1 MNTDER
7 GQTRLQCIIAKLM
20 RTIDEAVLRAV
31 ITPAVAVDAMREAF
45 RADGEGRA
53 HVPAVI
59 NLDVPAHHGEFHVKT
74 ALIEGVPHV
83 AVKIASGFYDN
94 PSKGLPSGSGLM
106 AVFDAATGMPVAL
119 LFDNGFLTDIRTG
132 AAGAV
137 AADVLG
143 PERIAT
149 VGVIGSGLQAR
160 HQVRCLRVVRDFTR
174 IVVWSRHAAHRD
186 AYCREM
192 RGDGFDVIAVG
203 TPEEVCREADIV
215 ITATPSKHP
224 LVRSE
229 WLRPG
234 QHVTAL
240 GSDSPGKQELDP
252 GCLDLA
258 DLVVVDR
265 MTQCAAFGELRHA
278 IDAGLQPSRVHAEL
292 GEVVAGMKLGR
303 TAAKQIS
310 IADLTGVGFQDTAI
324 ASRAIALI
332 G

>member
-1 MNTDER
+1 MH
-7 GQTRLQCIIAKLM
+7 
-20 RTIDEAVLRAV
+20 TIDEATLRAV
-31 ITPAVAVDAMREAF
+31 VTPAVAVDAMREAF

-59 NLDVPAHHGEFHVKT
+59 NLEVPAHRGEFHVKT

-83 AVKIASGFYDN
+83 AVKVASGFYDN

-106 AVFDAATGMPVAL
+106 AVFDAATGMPAAL

-132 AAGAV
+132 AAGAI
-137 AADVLG
+137 AAEVLA
-143 PERIAT
+143 PERITT

-160 HQVRCLRVVRDFTR
+160 HQIRCLRIVREFSR
-174 IVVWSRHAAHRD
+174 LIAWSPNRAHLD

-192 RGDGFDVIAVG
+192 RGEGFDARAAAG
-203 TPEEVCREADIV
+203 LEEVCREAEIIV
-215 ITATPSKHP
+215 TTTPSRQP
-224 LVRSE
+224 LIRSE

-234 QHVTAL
+234 RHVTAV
-240 GSDSPGKQELDP
+240 GSDSPGKQELEAA
-252 GCLDLA
+252 CLERA

-278 IDAGLQPSRVHAEL
+278 IDAGLQPQRVHAEL
-292 GEVVAGMKLGR
+292 GEIVAGAKPGR
-303 TAAKQIS
+303 TSSGQIT

-324 ASRAIALI
+324 ASRALELI
-332 G
+332 NG